1 VEDLARKRRIDALF
15 AEVLDLEP
23 RARAAHLEHA
33 CDGDLQLHAAVMRL
47 LECAEQPDSMMW
59 DRGVL
64 AGELGQE
71 LTGESRPR
79 ESTPTRIGAY
89 SVVHEIGRGG
99 MAVVYL
105 AERAEADFRHRVAV
119 KVVQY
124 HMASDAVLRRFGQER
139 AILASL
145 NHPAIAKLFDGGT
158 TDDGRPYF
166 AMELV
171 EGEPIDRYCDTY
183 RLGLTERVRLFL
195 VAAQAVQYAHRNLVV
210 HRDLK
215 PTNILVT
222 NDGQV
227 KLLDFGIA
235 KLLDPGDQP
244 DGGALTLHSALPM
257 TPQYASPEQ
266 IRGERITTA
275 SDVYQLGLLLYQL
288 LTGRYPYRALATDR
302 RSLAQAICE
311 QEPTRPSTA
320 VSRNPMPADARLPEV
335 LGPERLLHRHLKG
348 DLDSIILKAL
358 RKEPEKRY
366 ASVDQFAEDIER
378 HLQGHPVHARTGT
391 LRYRASKF
399 VSRHARSLS
408 AAAAAGILFVA
419 LTAYYLH
426 SLAAERDE
434 ARFQAARAEAS
445 SEFMSLMLE
454 EVGPSGRPMTMVE
467 LLDAGLDLLDRQYR
481 SDPRFVGRMLLQMSR
496 RYEDMQNS
504 GRQQEVLARAE
515 LIARSLQ
522 DDELLARIN
531 CAMIA
536 SLLEANAVE
545 QASSRFAEAQ
555 RAAAH
560 VARPP
565 IELQVDCLR
574 AEADILRNGP
584 DPQAA
589 RPVLERAR
597 ALLERASATRSLP
610 YTATLTDLSGLHFQA
625 GEFKEAL
632 QLNRLVREAFEQN
645 GRGGSLGM
653 VITIAN
659 QGQNHLRL
667 GEVKKAEELGREV
680 LDRLRALRQNQP
692 IAPAQNV
699 GYAITLIR
707 LGRVAEAERLL
718 TGALTQAQADAS
730 DFWAAN
736 AAFHRGRALLV
747 LGRPTESEADFLA
760 AGKYWKLDPI
770 GHSVRLEDLERSRA
784 ELDLAL
790 GRGEQARARIAALL
804 TNLGFPER
812 RDGAVLPPT
821 LRSAARIELSAGS
834 TTIAERYARA
844 AVELAEAVARDPDQS
859 ADVGEAL
866 LLLGLAERAIA
877 PDAAIPLLE
886 RAADVLTNSLGPEH
900 PLAREARRARGCG
913 LTMAVVEALA
923 SATQTAATASLP
935 RSAHA
940 PGDC

>member
-1 VEDLARKRRIDALF
+1 MEELARKRRIDALF
-15 AEVLDLEP
+15 AEALDLEP
-23 RARAAHLEHA
+23 GARTAHLEQA
-33 CDGDLQLHAAVMRL
+33 CAGDLQLYAAVMRL
-47 LECAEQPDSMMW
+47 LDCAEQPDSMMW
-59 DRGVL
+59 DRGAL

-71 LTGESRPR
+71 LTGESPPR
-79 ESTPTRIGAY
+79 DSTPTRIGAY

-119 KVVQY
+119 KVVQH
-124 HMASDAVLRRFGQER
+124 HMASDAVLKRFGQER

-171 EGEPIDRYCDTY
+171 EGEPIDCYCDTH
-183 RLGLTERVRLFL
+183 RLGLADRLRLFL
-195 VAAQAVQYAHRNLVV
+195 VVAQAVQYAHRNLVV

-222 NDGQV
+222 DDGQV

-235 KLLDPGDQP
+235 KLLDPGEQP

-257 TPQYASPEQ
+257 TPQCASPEQ

-288 LTGRYPYRALATDR
+288 LTGRYPYRSQATDR

-320 VSRNPMPADARLPEV
+320 VTRMRAPTHAPPPEV
-335 LGPERLLHRHLKG
+335 PGPERQLHRRLRG

-366 ASVDQFAEDIER
+366 ASVGQFAEDIER
-378 HLQGHPVHARTGT
+378 HLQGHPVHARKGT
-391 LRYRASKF
+391 FRYRASKF

-408 AAAAAGILFVA
+408 AAAAAGILFVS
-419 LTAYYLH
+419 LTAYYLN
-426 SLAAERDE
+426 SLATERDE
-434 ARFQAARAEAS
+434 ARYQAARAEAS

-454 EVGPSGRPMTMVE
+454 EVGPGGRPMTMVE

-481 SDPRFVGRMLLQMSR
+481 GDPRFVGRMLLQMSR
-496 RYEDMQNS
+496 RYEDMQNP
-504 GRQQEVLARAE
+504 GRQHEVLARAE
-515 LIARSLQ
+515 SIARSLQ
-522 DDELLARIN
+522 DDELLARVN
-531 CAMIA
+531 CAMVA
-536 SLLEANAVE
+536 SLMDANALE
-545 QASSRFAEAQ
+545 QASTRLAEAQ
-555 RAAAH
+555 RAAAR
-560 VARPP
+560 VSRPP

-574 AEADILRNGP
+574 AEAEILRNGP
-584 DPQAA
+584 DPQAG

-597 ALLERASATRSLP
+597 ALLERAGATRGLP
-610 YTATLTDLSGLHFQA
+610 YTSTLTDLGHLHFDA
-625 GEFKEAL
+625 GEFTEAL
-632 QLNRLVREAFEQN
+632 ELNRLVGEAFERN

-659 QGQNHLRL
+659 QGQIHLRL
-667 GEVKKAEELGREV
+667 GEVRKAEELGREV
-680 LDRLRALRQNQP
+680 LDRLRALRQNEP
-692 IAPAQNV
+692 IAPGQSV

-707 LGRVAEAERLL
+707 LGRAAEAERLL
-718 TGALTQAQADAS
+718 TGALAQAQADDS

-736 AAFHRGRALLV
+736 AAFHRGRALLA
-747 LGRPTESEADFLA
+747 LGRPAESEAEFLA
-760 AGKYWKLDPI
+760 AGTYWNLDPA
-770 GHSVRLEDLERSRA
+770 GNRVRLGDLERSRA

-812 RDGAVLPPT
+812 RDGAVLPPS

-834 TTIAERYARA
+834 TTTAERYARA

-886 RAADVLTNSLGPEH
+886 RAAEVLANSLGPEH
-900 PLAREARRARGCG
+900 PLTREARQARG
-913 LTMAVVEALA
+913 
-923 SATQTAATASLP
+923 
-935 RSAHA
+935 
-940 PGDC
+940 